1 MGGLGHI
8 RRMFALLVG
17 CFGIGV
23 VLFATV
29 EVNAV
34 VHVREGEVLSSR
46 PRSVHKAPYEVRVV
60 AQYVREGDAVREGQL
75 LMLLDNEEVD
85 AAARKAEADYQALE
99 EELRTV
105 MEQMDNAGER
115 AVRHRRL
122 LAILRQ
128 KHGVEEAQ
136 ARESLGAFS
145 RQLELAREKQ
155 ALAEVKAERSRGLH
169 ERGLL
174 SKEEHETDYRDVLE
188 ARSTA
193 TELLRLRREQEAA
206 GKKLGGTYRDE
217 LTRVELEL
225 LGAEAAR
232 LSLIERANKLR
243 RELEKQRE
251 EKELRGRLAA
261 RREVR
266 ADIRGTIR
274 YVYNTKA
281 SSDRLIAGEIL
292 VEVAPVLEEER
303 ALYAKFKL
311 TQSEVKR
318 VMAGQPAHLK
328 VDAFHFHRYGVLK
341 GRVRYVSPPNDAN
354 EFFAIVD
361 LPPPHPFEVRPGY
374 KVRGEIV
381 TGQLRLYEFVLAKLF
396 DRFEG
401 EQSGAAGASESQR
414 PQPSPG

>member
-1 MGGLGHI
+1 MGGLGYI
-8 RRMFALLVG
+8 REMFALLVG
-17 CFGIGV
+17 SFGLGA

-34 VHVREGEVLSSR
+34 VRVREGEVLSSQ

-60 AQYVREGDAVREGQL
+60 AQYVGEGDEVREGQL

-85 AAARKAEADYQALE
+85 AAARKAQADYLSLE

-105 MEQMDNAGER
+105 VEQIDNAGER
-115 AVRHRRL
+115 AVRHRRQLTL
-122 LAILRQ
+122 LRRR
-128 KHGVEEAQ
+128 HGVEEAQ
-136 ARESLGAFS
+136 SHESLGAFS

-169 ERGLL
+169 ERGML
-174 SKEEHETDYRDVLE
+174 SKEEHEADYRGVLE
-188 ARSTA
+188 ARSAA

-206 GKKLGGTYRDE
+206 GLKLGSTYRDE

-225 LGAEAAR
+225 LDAEAAR
-232 LSLIERANKLR
+232 LSLLERANKLR

-251 EKELRGRLAA
+251 ERELRGRLAA
-261 RREVR
+261 RQEVR

-274 YVYNTKA
+274 YVHNTKA
-281 SSDRLIAGEIL
+281 SSDRLLAGEIL
-292 VEVAPVLEEER
+292 VEVAPVLEEGN

-311 TQSEVKR
+311 TQDEVKR
-318 VMAGQPAHLK
+318 VLAGQRAHLK
-328 VDAFHFHRYGVLK
+328 VDAYHFHRYGVLE

-361 LPPPHPFEVRPGY
+361 LPAPHPFELRPGY

-381 TGQLRLYEFVLAKLF
+381 TGQLRLYESVLAKLF
-396 DRFEG
+396 DRVEG
-401 EQSGAAGASESQR
+401 
-414 PQPSPG
+414 

>member
-1 MGGLGHI
+1 MSGLGLI
-8 RRMFALLVG
+8 RRMFALLMG
-17 CFGIGV
+17 SFGLGV

-34 VHVREGEVLSSR
+34 VRIREGEVLSNR

-60 AQYVREGDAVREGQL
+60 AQYVSEGDAVQEGQL
-75 LMLLDNEEVD
+75 LMRLGNEEVD
-85 AAARKAEADYQALE
+85 AAARKAEADSLSLE

-105 MEQMDNAGER
+105 VEQIDNASER
-115 AVRHRRL
+115 AVRHRRQ
-122 LAILRQ
+122 LAILRRR
-128 KHGVEEAQ
+128 HGVEEAQ

-155 ALAEVKAERSRGLH
+155 ALAEVKAERSRGLY

-174 SKEEHETDYRDVLE
+174 SKEEHEADYRGVLE
-188 ARSTA
+188 TRSAA
-193 TELLRLRREQEAA
+193 TELQRLRREQEAA
-206 GKKLGGTYRDE
+206 GLKLGDTQGDE
-217 LTRVELEL
+217 LTRIELEL

-232 LSLIERANKLR
+232 LSLLERANKLR

-251 EKELRGRLAA
+251 EKELRIRLAA
-261 RREVR
+261 RQEVR
-266 ADIRGTIR
+266 ADIRGTVR
-274 YVYNTKA
+274 YVHNTKA
-281 SSDRLIAGEIL
+281 SSDRLLAGEIL
-292 VEVAPVLEEER
+292 VEVTPVLEEGA

-311 TQSEVKR
+311 TQDEVKR
-318 VMAGQPAHLK
+318 VLAGQPAHLK
-328 VDAFHFHRYGVLK
+328 VDAFHFHRYGVLE

-381 TGQLRLYEFVLAKLF
+381 TGQLRLYEFVLTKLF
-396 DRFEG
+396 DRFE
-401 EQSGAAGASESQR
+401 QNAA
-414 PQPSPG
+414 

>member
-1 MGGLGHI
+1 MNGLRFI
-8 RRMFALLVG
+8 RRMFALILG
-17 CFGIGV
+17 GFGLGA

-34 VHVREGEVLSSR
+34 VHVREGEVLSYR

-60 AQYVREGDAVREGQL
+60 AQYVKEGDTVQEGQL

-85 AAARKAEADYQALE
+85 AASRKAEADYAALE

-105 MEQMDNAGER
+105 VEQMDNASEQ
-115 AVRHRRL
+115 AVRHRRQLAL
-122 LAILRQ
+122 LQ
-128 KHGVEEAQ
+128 EKHGVDKAQ
-136 ARESLGAFS
+136 VRESLDAYS
-145 RQLELAREKQ
+145 RQLELAREQQ
-155 ALAEVKAERSRGLH
+155 ALAEVKEERSRDLVA
-169 ERGLL
+169 RGLL
-174 SKEEHETDYRDVLE
+174 SKEEHETDQRGVLE
-188 ARSTA
+188 ARSAA
-193 TELLRLRREQEAA
+193 TELRRLRREQEAT
-206 GKKLGGTYRDE
+206 KLKLGGTYRDE

-232 LSLIERANKLR
+232 LSLLERANKLR
-243 RELEKQRE
+243 REVEKQRE
-251 EKELRGRLAA
+251 EKELRVRLAA

-281 SSDRLIAGEIL
+281 SSDRILSGEIL
-292 VEVAPVLEEER
+292 VEVAPVLEEGS

-311 TQSEVKR
+311 TQDEVKR
-318 VMAGQPAHLK
+318 VLAGQPANLK
-328 VDAFHFHRYGVLK
+328 VDAFHFHRYGVLR

-381 TGQLRLYEFVLAKLF
+381 TGRMKLYELVLSKLF
-396 DRFEG
+396 DRVEG
-401 EQSGAAGASESQR
+401 
-414 PQPSPG
+414 

>member
-1 MGGLGHI
+1 MGSFVMGG
-8 RRMFALLVG
+8 
-17 CFGIGV
+17 

-34 VHVREGEVLSSR
+34 VRVREGEVLSYQ

-60 AQYVREGDAVREGQL
+60 AQYVHEGDAVQEGQL
-75 LMLLDNEEVD
+75 LMLLENEEVD

-105 MEQMDNAGER
+105 VEQMDNAGGR
-115 AVRHRRL
+115 AVLHRRQLAL
-122 LAILRQ
+122 LRR

-155 ALAEVKAERSRGLH
+155 AMAEVKAERSRGLQD
-169 ERGLL
+169 RGLL
-174 SKEEHETDYRDVLE
+174 SKEEHEADYRGVLE
-188 ARSTA
+188 ARSA
-193 TELLRLRREQEAA
+193 AAELLRLRREQEAA
-206 GKKLGGTYRDE
+206 GLKLGGTYRGE

-232 LSLIERANKLR
+232 LSLLERANKLR

-251 EKELRGRLAA
+251 EKELRGRLVA
-261 RREVR
+261 RQEVR

-274 YVYNTKA
+274 YVHNEKA
-281 SSDRLIAGEIL
+281 SSNRLLAGEIL
-292 VEVAPVLEEER
+292 VEVAPVLEEGS

-311 TQSEVKR
+311 TQDEVKR
-318 VMAGQPAHLK
+318 VLAGQRAHLK

-381 TGQLRLYEFVLAKLF
+381 TGQLRLYESVLAKLF
-396 DRFEG
+396 DRFGG
-401 EQSGAAGASESQR
+401 EQAGLAPGEHPETRSPASLSGARG
-414 PQPSPG
+414 P